1 MYVCM
6 YVCMYIYIYIYAI
19 YHLPSVN
26 SPMKER
32 SWIRKKLSYFLWQGF
47 QLGLPKNTNDFES
60 EGGNLGGRRTV
71 VAFLKNFPL
80 NHYLLMIFKITIKK
94 GLEEVT
100 WNMQYNK
107 QLDSETYNQ
116 RVVAVLCT
124 CSQPNISHSQ
134 HHQKLTLLQ
143 VWAYQANLQGSQIGK
158 AHPTGRESCVYRF
171 KPRKIGWSQ
180 RAEVTLSPV

>member
-1 MYVCM
+1 M
-6 YVCMYIYIYIYAI
+6 YVCMYIYIYIYM
-19 YHLPSVN
+19 PSTTFLQWIVQWK
-26 SPMKER
+26 KEVE
-32 SWIRKKLSYFLWQGF
+32 SGKSFHISYGRVSSLVC
-47 QLGLPKNTNDFES
+47 LKNANDFES
-60 EGGNLGGRRTV
+60 EGGNLGGRRTAI
-71 VAFLKNFPL
+71 AFLKNFPL

-124 CSQPNISHSQ
+124 CSQPNVSHSQ